1 VKTLTLFLFL
11 LAALGTAEGA
21 KYIDISQ
28 IQGSDHRFKFEGDEA
43 TTDGVVTRVYKDGFI
58 IQSKQPDASSETSDA
73 LYIYQKDTV
82 VKIGNELRVTGVV
95 EEYVPGGEGSY
106 NLSLTQIRA
115 ETVKRIRSRTTLPKP
130 IVINYLLPS
139 FPKIIKQPGSDFDP
153 KKNAL
158 DFWESMEHMRV
169 TVLNA
174 TVVGPNSSYGEIA
187 VGVPQAKPEP
197 ATIRGGVKLTGYTSN
212 PTKILISLDSNNP
225 NHYSVGERINGAI
238 HGTVNYSF
246 GNYKIGSSKSIAPPV
261 TNRLPRTSKIPSIP
275 VTALKLAT
283 FNVENLYTG
292 LPDKKFETIA
302 DIIIHSLKTPGILA
316 LQEIHDNSGPENNRV
331 LDATETLTKL
341 VKFRGCPS

>member
-1 VKTLTLFLFL
+1 MKTLTLFLFL

-28 IQGSDHRFKFEGDEA
+28 IQGSDHRSKFEGDEA
-43 TTDGVVTRVYKDGFI
+43 TTDGVVTRVYKDEFI
-58 IQSKQPDASSETSDA
+58 IQSKQTDASSETLDA

-82 VKIGNELRVTGVV
+82 LKIGNELRVTGVV

-115 ETVKRIRSRTTLPKP
+115 ETVKRIRSRTTFPKP

-197 ATIRGGVKLTGYTSN
+197 AT
-212 PTKILISLDSNNP
+212 
-225 NHYSVGERINGAI
+225 
-238 HGTVNYSF
+238 
-246 GNYKIGSSKSIAPPV
+246 
-261 TNRLPRTSKIPSIP
+261 
-275 VTALKLAT
+275 

-292 LPDKKFETIA
+292 LPDKKFETIT
-302 DIIIHSLKTPGILA
+302 DIIIHSLKTPDILA

-331 LDATETLTKL
+331 VDATETLTKL
-341 VKFRGCPS
+341 VKYRGCPS